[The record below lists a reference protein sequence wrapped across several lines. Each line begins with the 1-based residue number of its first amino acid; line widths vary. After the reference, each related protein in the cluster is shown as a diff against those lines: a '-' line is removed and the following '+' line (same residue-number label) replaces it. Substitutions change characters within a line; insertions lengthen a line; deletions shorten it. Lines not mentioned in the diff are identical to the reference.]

1 MAILTERNHPGCF
14 MVSEARG
21 TRSREAITV
30 AAGEGLG
37 AGTVLGRITSTGEYA
52 ALDPDATD
60 GSQTAVAV
68 LYAAVDASAAA
79 APGVAVA
86 RSAEVNA
93 AELVWPEG
101 ITPAQQAAAVAD
113 LAAAGI
119 ITR

>member
-1 MAILTERNHPGCF
+1 
-14 MVSEARG
+14 MVSESRG

-30 AAGEGLG
+30 AGETLG

-52 ALDPDATD
+52 AVNPEASD
-60 GSQTAVAV
+60 GSEAAAAV

-79 APGVAVA
+79 APAVIIA

-113 LAAAGI
+113 LAAVGV